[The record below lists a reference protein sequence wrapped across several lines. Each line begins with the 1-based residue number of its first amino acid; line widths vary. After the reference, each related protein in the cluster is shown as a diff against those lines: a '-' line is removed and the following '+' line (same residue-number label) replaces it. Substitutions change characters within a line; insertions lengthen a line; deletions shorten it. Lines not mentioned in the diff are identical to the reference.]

1 MGPHRKAG
9 VREHG
14 PRRRRETGEGRQEKG
29 NRRGDLLHFEKKSN
43 YNIG

>member
-1 MGPHRKAG
+1 MGQ
-9 VREHG
+9 E
-14 PRRRRETGEGRQEKG
+14 GEGRQEKG